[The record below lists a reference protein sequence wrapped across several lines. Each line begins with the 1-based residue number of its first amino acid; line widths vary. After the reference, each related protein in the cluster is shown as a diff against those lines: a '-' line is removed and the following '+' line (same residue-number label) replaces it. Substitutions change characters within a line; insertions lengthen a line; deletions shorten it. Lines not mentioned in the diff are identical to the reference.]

1 MDGQALTIDTK
12 QSQKDLLTA
21 LLDSSLESDLARGVA
36 RSGPEG
42 LARRY
47 LPPGT
52 PTDIFHLHQSHQIA
66 CQAKAA
72 SSSTFFRTFHESGW
86 AHVLRFRAKS
96 QHSMCTTCHKLK
108 ARIRAAR
115 GIQEHASASDQLYR
129 HLSGQFADRKVY
141 WELKSRSR
149 HERDLLTIICDGM
162 DKSKFSLPRYYQGRV
177 PKALE
182 TVVRPSCELYTVMI
196 HGHAVCTFVTDS
208 DQTAGAS
215 WVMET
220 LSRTPRTGCT

>member
-1 MDGQALTIDTK
+1 MGISVQIEFLLTSLRWLRLDVRMDGQALTIDTK

-96 QHSMCTTCHKLK
+96 QHSMCTTCHK
-108 ARIRAAR
+108 A
-115 GIQEHASASDQLYR
+115 
-129 HLSGQFADRKVY
+129 
-141 WELKSRSR
+141 
-149 HERDLLTIICDGM
+149 
-162 DKSKFSLPRYYQGRV
+162 KSKNPG
-177 PKALE
+177 
-182 TVVRPSCELYTVMI
+182 C
-196 HGHAVCTFVTDS
+196 
-208 DQTAGAS
+208 
-215 WVMET
+215 
-220 LSRTPRTGCT
+220 SRDPRTCLCQRPALQTPFRSIR